1 MVDGFTWACE
11 FGHSRVVEFL
21 LDRGMD
27 MTARVKHHGQT
38 GLHWAAGGGHVET
51 VRVLL
56 QRGAPVDAIDDT
68 WQGTPIQWAF
78 FGLMNPTTPAVEP
91 ERYYSVMS
99 LLVAAGATVKP
110 AWRANAHEMA
120 DDKLLAALG
129 ER

>member
-1 MVDGFTWACE
+1 
-11 FGHSRVVEFL
+11 
-21 LDRGMD
+21 

-56 QRGAPVDAIDDT
+56 RRGAPVDAIDDT

-78 FGLMNPTTPAVEP
+78 FGLMNPTTPSVEP

-110 AWRANAHEMA
+110 AWRANAREMG